1 MEIERVV
8 DAKCLWR
15 KGGSV
20 WKRKLRRC
28 FEELGRRGG
37 FVEQVVVVEEDLR
50 FPMSVFIR
58 Q

>member
-8 DAKCLWR
+8 DAECLRR

-20 WKRKLRRC
+20 WKRKLSRC
-28 FEELGRRGG
+28 FEEFRRRGG
-37 FVEQVVVVEEDLR
+37 FVEQVVVVEEDLC

-58 Q
+58 

>member
-8 DAKCLWR
+8 DAECLRR

-20 WKRKLRRC
+20 WKRKLSRC
-28 FEELGRRGG
+28 FEQLGRWGG
-37 FVEQVVVVEEDLR
+37 FMEQVVVVEEDLR

>member
-8 DAKCLWR
+8 DAECLRR
-15 KGGSV
+15 KGFSV
-20 WKRKLRRC
+20 WKRKLSRC
-28 FEELGRRGG
+28 FEEFRRRGG
-37 FVEQVVVVEEDLR
+37 FVEQVVVVEEDLC

>member
-8 DAKCLWR
+8 DAECLRR

-20 WKRKLRRC
+20 WKRKLRGR
-28 FEELGRRGG
+28 FEELRRRGG

>member
-8 DAKCLWR
+8 DAKCLRR

-20 WKRKLRRC
+20 WKRKLSRC
-28 FEELGRRGG
+28 FEEFRRRGG
-37 FVEQVVVVEEDLR
+37 FVEQVVVVEEDLC

-58 Q
+58 